1 MRTKKKKKSSSKELS
16 VFEFNEEDELVEQ
29 TSRKLL
35 GKFKKKPTND
45 NTTPVTKYSFLQCC
59 EFSSPLPNPS
69 KVYTFIC
76 NIYIFLFICKCCKIC
91 VEQFM

>member
-29 TSRKLL
+29 TSRKLS
-35 GKFKKKPTND
+35 GKYKKNPSNG

-59 EFSSPLPNPS
+59 EFSSPPLTQTLP
-69 KVYTFIC
+69 KYLHVFVIVCVY
-76 NIYIFLFICKCCKIC
+76 
-91 VEQFM
+91 M